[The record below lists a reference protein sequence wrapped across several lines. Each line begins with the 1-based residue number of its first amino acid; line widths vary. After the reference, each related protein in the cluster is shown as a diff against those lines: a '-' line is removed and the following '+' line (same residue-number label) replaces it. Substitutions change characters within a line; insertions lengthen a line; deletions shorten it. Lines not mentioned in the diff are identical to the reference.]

1 MAYLIG
7 MYVLLNMSGHLERE
21 FGVAKCIPEVDPIL
35 EQGGNASDAI
45 ADALAKPER
54 TEYDDSGLKMKMQ
67 SMVSSSMFGYDMSE
81 DPMAELKEMQ
91 HKFNTSV
98 NEAGTIKRAN
108 LDETFEGLDDGSLD
122 DDGLIDIANKR
133 RSYYDEREDNDDF
146 FGGGLF

>member
-1 MAYLIG
+1 
-7 MYVLLNMSGHLERE
+7 
-21 FGVAKCIPEVDPIL
+21 
-35 EQGGNASDAI
+35 
-45 ADALAKPER
+45 
-54 TEYDDSGLKMKMQ
+54 
-67 SMVSSSMFGYDMSE
+67 
-81 DPMAELKEMQ
+81 MQ